1 MRLLVTR
8 PEGDGE
14 STAAALRG
22 RGHEVLLAPMLR
34 VEAVDFALADEPYQ
48 AVVMTSAHAARALAG
63 HRHGERLA
71 SLPAFTVGRHTA
83 DAARTAGFRY
93 VQSADGDQRDLSA
106 LLRARFPHP
115 TPPPQAGEGREG
127 AAPLLYLAGEERA
140 GDLAGDL
147 SASGIRAHTVVAYR
161 AVKAERFPPEID
173 AALATRSLDGVLHF
187 SRRSAEAYVD
197 CATHVAHAL
206 ALLHFCLSQA
216 VSEPLVAAGA
226 TAVRIAARPDEA
238 ALLALVGDR

>member
-14 STAAALRG
+14 RTAEALRG

-34 VEAVDFALADEPYQ
+34 MRAVDFALADEHYQ
-48 AVVMTSAHAARALAG
+48 AVVMTSANAARSLAG

-83 DAARTAGFRY
+83 DAARALGFRD
-93 VQSADGDQRDLSA
+93 VQSADGDQRDLVA
-106 LLRARFPHP
+106 LIRSRPPHP
-115 TPPPQAGEGREG
+115 G
-127 AAPLLYLAGEERA
+127 APPLLYLAGEERA

-147 SASGIRAHTVVAYR
+147 AASGIRVHTVVAYR
-161 AVKAERFPPEID
+161 AVKAERFPLEIE
-173 AALATRSLDGVLHF
+173 AALAQRALDGVLHF
-187 SRRSAEAYVD
+187 SRRSAEAYVA
-197 CATHVAHAL
+197 CATHTPPAL
-206 ALLHFCLSQA
+206 ELLHFCLSRA

-226 TAVRIAARPDEA
+226 AGIRIAARPDEA